1 MIRSASV
8 NIPSTTLPHKPGA
21 HTRPPG
27 MAVPLIRCRHPFRRG
42 GKPAGSAPIERWA
55 CLRNPIHAICH
66 CAIPT
71 KCRQTDMLGGIYK
84 SMLEPTSP
92 C

>member
-1 MIRSASV
+1 VIRSASV
-8 NIPSTTLPHKPGA
+8 NIPSTTLPHKPGDTHPSA
-21 HTRPPG
+21 GNGGAAYQMSTP
-27 MAVPLIRCRHPFRRG
+27 VPQG

-71 KCRQTDMLGGIYK
+71 KCRQTDMLGEIYK
-84 SMLEPTSP
+84 SMPEPTSP